1 VYDERASRG
10 LAQGSGLPHED
21 DHTRPLSRWMRG
33 TTLVLLGVLMRLLPA
48 VEAAQGTQGL
58 QDGWAVCDQGQI
70 TAGNCSPMTSATCSR
85 RAPGWVRVKFRW
97 K

>member
-1 VYDERASRG
+1 
-10 LAQGSGLPHED
+10 
-21 DHTRPLSRWMRG
+21 
-33 TTLVLLGVLMRLLPA
+33 MRLLPA

-85 RAPGWVRVKFRW
+85 RAPAGCA
-97 K
+97 

>member
-1 VYDERASRG
+1 
-10 LAQGSGLPHED
+10 
-21 DHTRPLSRWMRG
+21 
-33 TTLVLLGVLMRLLPA
+33 MRLLPA